1 MGLYV
6 RLLVRY
12 LRLDEAWLLASLRD
26 DGIRIERYA
35 SPVFLDP
42 HPAYLPRD

>member
-12 LRLDEAWLLASLRD
+12 LRWLLAVLRD

-35 SPVFLDP
+35 SPVPLDP
-42 HPAYLPRD
+42 HAAYLSRD